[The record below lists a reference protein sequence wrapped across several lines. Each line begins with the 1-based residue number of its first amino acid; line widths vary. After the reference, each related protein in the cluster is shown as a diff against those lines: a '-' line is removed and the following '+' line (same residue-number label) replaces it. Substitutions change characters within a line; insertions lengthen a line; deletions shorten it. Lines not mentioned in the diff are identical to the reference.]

1 MSDTPT
7 ERAERIIGRDNG
19 SSSTWAADDLLVVDT
34 TEFTVTIDQEQY
46 QHEDSTPSRFVLV
59 KTPAMV
65 SRLATLVAAIE
76 PHRIV
81 ELGIFKGG
89 GTALLA
95 SLARPQKLTAI
106 ELDSEP
112 VVALEEFITSMGLS
126 DVVSTHYGVD
136 QSDLPTLG
144 SHLRD
149 DHNGAPLDLIVDDA
163 SHLYPETRASF
174 ELLFPHLRPGG
185 AYVIEDWNWAH
196 DGDPLWQSQGG
207 WFSDRPSL
215 TNLIVELVMI
225 KGSSDNLIS
234 SITVFRDSVE
244 LTRGPLHV
252 DSPIRLEEHYNNR
265 GLRFRPLL

>member
-1 MSDTPT
+1 M
-7 ERAERIIGRDNG
+7 
-19 SSSTWAADDLLVVDT
+19 WAADDLLVVDT
-34 TEFTVTIDQEQY
+34 TEFTVTVDEDVY
-46 QHEDSTPSRFVLV
+46 QREDSTPSRFVLV

-65 SRLATLVAAIE
+65 NRLATLVAAID

-89 GTALLA
+89 STALLA

-112 VVALEEFITSMGLS
+112 IAALDEFITSTGLS

-136 QSDLPTLG
+136 QSDLPTLA

-149 DHNGAPLDLIVDDA
+149 DHDGAPLDLIVDDA

-185 AYVIEDWNWAH
+185 AYVIEDWGWAH
-196 DGDPLWQSQGG
+196 YDDPLWQSQGG
-207 WFSDRPSL
+207 WFSDRPAL
-215 TNLIVELVMI
+215 TNLIVELMMI
-225 KGSSDNLIS
+225 KGTNDDLIS
-234 SITVFRDSVE
+234 EITVFRRAVE

-252 DSPIRLEEHYNNR
+252 DAPIRLEEHYSNR